1 MMHDLVRSLPDR
13 AGRISMQILE
23 HMGRWAVFSATSLA
37 GAVRIHRLLPKILYD
52 IYFIGFKSLNIIVLV
67 AFFTGM
73 VLGLQGYYTLIK
85 FSAEGMLG
93 VAVALS
99 LVRELGPVLTAIM
112 LIGRAGSSI
121 SAELGIMRISEQ
133 IDALSTM
140 NIDPKRY
147 LVTPKLLAALV
158 CFPLLTAVFDCVGI
172 VGGYFSSVLLSSRSG
187 IFFSKIQSS
196 LLLSDITGGFVK
208 SIVFSLLVMT
218 TCCYCGFYTHLNP
231 RSSGAQ
237 GVSNSTTSAVVQSC
251 VYVLIADYVIT
262 SFLM

>member
-1 MMHDLVRSLPDR
+1 MKK
-13 AGRISMQILE
+13 ILAIPALL
-23 HMGRWAVFSATSLA
+23 GATSLDIVKNV
-37 GAVRIHRLLPKILYD
+37 GQWGVFSLTAVLGMIHMRRLLPKILHD
-52 IYFIGFKSLNIIVLV
+52 IYFIGFKSLNIIILV

-121 SAELGIMRISEQ
+121 SAEIGIMRISEQ

-140 NIDPKRY
+140 DVDPVRY
-147 LVTPKLLAALV
+147 LVTPKIIASLI
-158 CFPLLTAVFDCVGI
+158 CFPLLTAIFDCVGI
-172 VGGYFSSVLLSSRSG
+172 LGGYFSSVLLSSRSG

-196 LLLSDITGGFVK
+196 LLLSDVTGGFVK
-208 SIVFSLLVMT
+208 SFVFAFIVITIS
-218 TCCYCGFYTHLNP
+218 CYCGYYTHQNQ
-231 RSSGAQ
+231 SSAGAE

-251 VYVLIADYVIT
+251 VYVLVSDYVIT

>member
-1 MMHDLVRSLPDR
+1 MKNVLALPLFLGQFSL
-13 AGRISMQILE
+13 GIVKNIGQW
-23 HMGRWAVFSATSLA
+23 GVFSVSALIN
-37 GAVRIHRLLPKILYD
+37 AVHLRTLWQKILYN
-52 IYFIGFKSLNIIVLV
+52 IYFIGFKSLNIIILV

-121 SAELGIMRISEQ
+121 SAEIGIMRITEQ

-140 NIDPKRY
+140 NINPIRY
-147 LVTPKLLAALV
+147 LVTPKVIAGLI
-158 CFPLLTAVFDCVGI
+158 CFPLLTAIFDCVGI
-172 VGGYFSSVLLSSRSG
+172 LGGYFASSILSTQSG
-187 IFFSKIQSS
+187 IFFSKVQSS
-196 LLLSDITGGFVK
+196 LLVEDVTGGFIK
-208 SIVFSLLVMT
+208 SFVFAFIVMT
-218 TCCYCGFYTHLNP
+218 VSCYCGYYTHQNKT
-231 RSSGAQ
+231 SAGAQ

-251 VYVLIADYVIT
+251 VYVLIADYIIT

>member
-1 MMHDLVRSLPDR
+1 MPSALRVLPQLLGTM
-13 AGRISMQILE
+13 ALNTILTTGKWGIFSFQSMFSIL
-23 HMGRWAVFSATSLA
+23 HFRKIWT
-37 GAVRIHRLLPKILYD
+37 KILHE
-52 IYFIGFKSLNIIVLV
+52 IYFIGFKSLNIIILV

-121 SAELGIMRISEQ
+121 SAEIGIMRISEQ
-133 IDALSTM
+133 IDALVTM
-140 NIDPKRY
+140 DINPVRY
-147 LVTPKLLAALV
+147 LVTPKLFASFL
-158 CFPLLTAVFDCVGI
+158 CFPLLTAIFDCVGI
-172 VGGYFSSVLLSSRSG
+172 LGGYCAANLLSSRSG

-196 LLLSDITGGFVK
+196 LLLSDISGGFIK
-208 SIVFSLLVMT
+208 SFAFAFIVVT
-218 TCCYCGFYTHLNP
+218 ICCFCGYETHQQKT
-231 RSSGAQ
+231 SGAE
-237 GVSNSTTSAVVQSC
+237 GVSNSTTSAVVMSC
-251 VYVLIADYVIT
+251 VFVLITDYVIT

>member
-1 MMHDLVRSLPDR
+1 MKN
-13 AGRISMQILE
+13 ILAIPALL
-23 HMGRWAVFSATSLA
+23 GATSLGIIKNVGQW
-37 GAVRIHRLLPKILYD
+37 GAFSLTAVLGMVHIRRLIPKILYD
-52 IYFIGFKSLNIIVLV
+52 IYFIGFKSLNIIILV

-121 SAELGIMRISEQ
+121 SAEIGIMRISEQ

-140 NIDPKRY
+140 DVDPVRY
-147 LVTPKLLAALV
+147 LVTPKIIASLI
-158 CFPLLTAVFDCVGI
+158 CFPLLTAIFDCVGI
-172 VGGYFSSVLLSSRSG
+172 LGGYFSSVLLSSRSG

-196 LLLSDITGGFVK
+196 LLLSDVTGGFIK
-208 SIVFSLLVMT
+208 SIVFAFIVITIS
-218 TCCYCGFYTHLNP
+218 CYCGYYTHLNQA
-231 RSSGAQ
+231 SAGAE

-251 VYVLIADYVIT
+251 VYVLVSDYVIT

>member
-1 MMHDLVRSLPDR
+1 MKNMFSFPALIGETSLGLVKNV
-13 AGRISMQILE
+13 GQW
-23 HMGRWAVFSATSLA
+23 GVFSLSALA
-37 GAVRIHRLLPKILYD
+37 GAVHIRQLFPKVLQNIH
-52 IYFIGFKSLNIIVLV
+52 FIGFKSLNIIILV

-121 SAELGIMRISEQ
+121 SAEIGIMRISEQ
-133 IDALSTM
+133 IDALTTM
-140 NIDPKRY
+140 NIDPVRY
-147 LVTPKLLAALV
+147 LVTPKMLASFI

-172 VGGYFSSVLLSSRSG
+172 LGGYFSSMLLSSRSG

-196 LLLSDITGGFVK
+196 LLLEDVTGGFVK
-208 SIVFSLLVMT
+208 SFVFSFIVIT
-218 TCCYCGFYTHLNP
+218 ISCYCGYFTHLNQA
-231 RSSGAQ
+231 SAGAQ

-251 VYVLIADYVIT
+251 VYVLIADYIIT

>member
-1 MMHDLVRSLPDR
+1 MRS
-13 AGRISMQILE
+13 ILE
-23 HMGRWAVFSATSLA
+23 IPALVGEKSLGILKNVGQWGVFSFAA
-37 GAVRIHRLLPKILYD
+37 LLGLVHIRKLIPKILYN
-52 IYFIGFKSLNIIVLV
+52 IYFIGFKSLNIIILV

-121 SAELGIMRISEQ
+121 SAEIGIMRISEQ

-140 NIDPKRY
+140 NIDPIRY
-147 LVTPKLLAALV
+147 LVTPKMIASLI

-172 VGGYFSSVLLSSRSG
+172 LGGYFSSLLLSSRSG

-196 LLLSDITGGFVK
+196 LLLSDVTGGFIK
-208 SIVFSLLVMT
+208 SFVFGFIVITIS
-218 TCCYCGFYTHLNP
+218 CYCGYYTHQNQE
-231 RSSGAQ
+231 SAGAQ

-251 VYVLIADYVIT
+251 VYVLISDYIIT

>member
-1 MMHDLVRSLPDR
+1 MKQPLTIPAALGER
-13 AGRISMQILE
+13 ACAVAAHAGQ
-23 HMGRWAVFSATSLA
+23 WAVFSMSALA
-37 GAVRIHRLLPKILYD
+37 GLLRPRGLWSRVLHDIH
-52 IYFIGFKSLNIIVLV
+52 FIGFKSLNIIVLV

-121 SAELGIMRISEQ
+121 SAEIGIMRISEQ

-140 NIDPKRY
+140 NVDPVRH
-147 LVTPKLLAALV
+147 LVTPKIVASLI

-172 VGGYFSSVLLSSRSG
+172 LGGYFSSMLLSTRSG

-196 LLLSDITGGFVK
+196 LQMQDVTGGFVK
-208 SIVFSLLVMT
+208 ALVFSFIVMT
-218 TCCYCGFYTHLNP
+218 VSCYCGYFTHLN
-231 RSSGAQ
+231 RTSAGAQ

>member
-1 MMHDLVRSLPDR
+1 MN
-13 AGRISMQILE
+13 RILFFPGYVGSAFLKFVANV
-23 HMGRWAVFSATSLA
+23 GLWAVFSCRSLA
-37 GAVRIHRLLPKILYD
+37 NAFFFKNLFPKVLYN
-52 IYFIGFKSLNIIVLV
+52 IYFIGFKSFNIIVLV

-93 VAVALS
+93 VAVSLS
-99 LVRELGPVLTAIM
+99 LVRELGPVLTAVM

-121 SAELGIMRISEQ
+121 SAEIGIMRISEQ
-133 IDALSTM
+133 IDALETM
-140 NIDPKRY
+140 NIDPIRY
-147 LVTPKLLAALV
+147 LVTPKMIAAFV

-172 VGGYFSSVLLSSRSG
+172 IGGYFSTLLLSSRAG

-196 LLLSDITGGFVK
+196 LLLSDITGGFIK
-208 SIVFSLLVMT
+208 SIVFSFIVISI
-218 TCCYCGFYTHLNP
+218 TCFCGYYTHLNQG
-231 RSSGAQ
+231 SAGAQ

>member
-1 MMHDLVRSLPDR
+1 MRSILAIPALIGEAALTTVRNVGQWGIFS
-13 AGRISMQILE
+13 ILALFGMV
-23 HMGRWAVFSATSLA
+23 HLRKLF
-37 GAVRIHRLLPKILYD
+37 PKVLYN

-121 SAELGIMRISEQ
+121 SAEIGIMRISEQ

-140 NIDPKRY
+140 DVDPVRY
-147 LVTPKLLAALV
+147 LVTPKVIASLI

-172 VGGYFSSVLLSSRSG
+172 LGGYFSSLLLSTRSG

-196 LLLSDITGGFVK
+196 LLLEDVTGGFTK
-208 SIVFSLLVMT
+208 SFVFAFIVIT
-218 TCCYCGFYTHLNP
+218 ICCYCGYYTHQNQ
-231 RSSGAQ
+231 SSAGAE

>member
-1 MMHDLVRSLPDR
+1 MRNLLRLPTLI
-13 AGRISMQILE
+13 G
-23 HMGRWAVFSATSLA
+23 ATSLNVVRNVGQWGAFSFAALA
-37 GAVRIHRLLPKILYD
+37 GCARPHRLLSKVLYN
-52 IYFIGFKSLNIIVLV
+52 IHFIGFKSLNIIMLV

-93 VAVALS
+93 VAVSLS

-121 SAELGIMRISEQ
+121 SAEIGIMRISEQ
-133 IDALSTM
+133 IDALETM
-140 NIDPKRY
+140 NIDPVRF
-147 LVTPKLLAALV
+147 LVTPKVIAALI

-172 VGGYFSSVLLSSRSG
+172 LGGYFSSLLLSSRSG

-196 LLLSDITGGFVK
+196 LLLEDVNGGFVK
-208 SIVFSLLVMT
+208 SVVFAVIVMT
-218 TCCYCGFYTHLNP
+218 ISCYCGYFTHQNQT
-231 RSSGAQ
+231 SAGAQ

-251 VYVLIADYVIT
+251 VYVLIADYIIT

>member
-1 MMHDLVRSLPDR
+1 MGAAALNLVSNV
-13 AGRISMQILE
+13 GQW
-23 HMGRWAVFSATSLA
+23 GVFSLRGLF
-37 GAVRIHRLLPKILYD
+37 GAFRIRGLLPKVLYN
-52 IYFIGFKSLNIIVLV
+52 IFFIGFKSLNIIMLV

-93 VAVALS
+93 VAVSLS

-121 SAELGIMRISEQ
+121 SAEIGIMRISEQ
-133 IDALSTM
+133 IDALETM
-140 NIDPKRY
+140 NIDPVRY
-147 LVTPKLLAALV
+147 LVTPKIIASLIV
-158 CFPLLTAVFDCVGI
+158 FPLLTAIFDCVGI
-172 VGGYFSSVLLSSRSG
+172 LGGYFSSLLLSSRSG

-196 LLLSDITGGFVK
+196 LLLEDVTGGFIK
-208 SIVFSLLVMT
+208 SFVFAVIVMT
-218 TCCYCGFYTHLNP
+218 ISCYCGYYTHQNQT
-231 RSSGAQ
+231 SAGAQ

>member
-1 MMHDLVRSLPDR
+1 MKNLMAIPNVLGSTSLELVRNI
-13 AGRISMQILE
+13 GQW
-23 HMGRWAVFSATSLA
+23 GVFSLTALL
-37 GAVRIHRLLPKILYD
+37 GVVHVRQLLPKVLYN
-52 IYFIGFKSLNIIVLV
+52 IYFIGFKSLNIIILV

-121 SAELGIMRISEQ
+121 SAEIGIMRISEQ

-140 NIDPKRY
+140 NIEPVRY
-147 LVTPKLLAALV
+147 LVTPKIIASLI

-172 VGGYFSSVLLSSRSG
+172 LGGYFASQLLSTRSG

-196 LLLSDITGGFVK
+196 LLLADVTGGFIK
-208 SIVFSLLVMT
+208 SVVFAFIVITIS
-218 TCCYCGFYTHLNP
+218 CYCGYYTHQNQ
-231 RSSGAQ
+231 RSAGAQ

>member
-1 MMHDLVRSLPDR
+1 MVHDVVRSL
-13 AGRISMQILE
+13 AGLTGKMFTELLE
-23 HMGRWAVFSATSLA
+23 HMGRWAVFSAVSLA
-37 GAVRIHRLLPKILYD
+37 GMARMHRLLPKIAYD

-140 NIDPKRY
+140 NIDPKQY
-147 LVTPKLLAALV
+147 LVTPKLIAALI

-196 LLLSDITGGFVK
+196 LLLADISGGFVK
-208 SIVFSLLVMT
+208 SVVFAVLVMT
-218 TCCYCGFYTHLNP
+218 ISCYCGYYTHLNP

>member
-1 MMHDLVRSLPDR
+1 MLILGRSFFAYLGESALR
-13 AGRISMQILE
+13 VVNTVGL
-23 HMGRWAVFSATSLA
+23 WAVFSWFSL
-37 GAVRIHRLLPKILYD
+37 IHIFAFKNLWPKVLYN

-121 SAELGIMRISEQ
+121 SAEIGIMRISEQ
-133 IDALSTM
+133 IDALDTM
-140 NIDPKRY
+140 NINPIRY
-147 LVTPKLLAALV
+147 LVTPKMIAAFI
-158 CFPLLTAVFDCVGI
+158 CFPLLTAIFDCVGI
-172 VGGYFSSVLLSSRSG
+172 IGGYFASMILSPRSG
-187 IFFSKIQSS
+187 IFFSKIASS
-196 LLLSDITGGFVK
+196 LEFSDITGGFIK
-208 SIVFSLLVMT
+208 SFVFSFIVISIS
-218 TCCYCGFYTHLNP
+218 CFCGYYTHLNQT
-231 RSSGAQ
+231 SAGAQ
-237 GVSNSTTSAVVQSC
+237 GVSSSTTSAVVQSC
-251 VYVLIADYVIT
+251 VYVLISDYVIT

>member
-1 MMHDLVRSLPDR
+1 MKNILAIPAMLGAASLGIIR
-13 AGRISMQILE
+13 NAGQW
-23 HMGRWAVFSATSLA
+23 GVFSLA
-37 GAVRIHRLLPKILYD
+37 ALLGMIHVRRLVPKILRD
-52 IYFIGFKSLNIIVLV
+52 IHFIGFKSLNIIVLV

-121 SAELGIMRISEQ
+121 SAEIGIMRISEQ

-140 NIDPKRY
+140 DVDPVRY
-147 LVTPKLLAALV
+147 LVTPKIIASLI
-158 CFPLLTAVFDCVGI
+158 CFPLLTAIFDCVGI
-172 VGGYFSSVLLSSRSG
+172 LGGYFSSVLLSSRSG

-196 LLLSDITGGFVK
+196 LLLSDVTGGFIK
-208 SIVFSLLVMT
+208 SFVFAFIVMT
-218 TCCYCGFYTHLNP
+218 ISCYCGYYTHQNQ
-231 RSSGAQ
+231 SSAGAE

-251 VYVLIADYVIT
+251 VTVLIPVYVIT

>member
-1 MMHDLVRSLPDR
+1 MKN
-13 AGRISMQILE
+13 ILAIPALL
-23 HMGRWAVFSATSLA
+23 GATSL
-37 GAVRIHRLLPKILYD
+37 GIVKNVGQWGVFSLTAVLGMIHLRRLIPKILYD
-52 IYFIGFKSLNIIVLV
+52 IYFIGFKSLNIIILV

-121 SAELGIMRISEQ
+121 SAEIGIMRISEQ

-140 NIDPKRY
+140 DVDPVRY
-147 LVTPKLLAALV
+147 LVTPKIIASLI
-158 CFPLLTAVFDCVGI
+158 CFPLLTAIFDCVGI
-172 VGGYFSSVLLSSRSG
+172 LGGYFSSVLLSSRSG

-196 LLLSDITGGFVK
+196 LLLSDVTGGFIK
-208 SIVFSLLVMT
+208 SFVFAFIVITIS
-218 TCCYCGFYTHLNP
+218 CYCGYYTHQNQ
-231 RSSGAQ
+231 SSAGAE

-251 VYVLIADYVIT
+251 VYVLVSDYVIT

>member
-1 MMHDLVRSLPDR
+1 MNNIMWSVPDMAGKLFMQLV
-13 AGRISMQILE
+13 E
-23 HMGRWAVFSATSLA
+23 HLGRWAVFSAVSLA
-37 GAVRIHRLLPKILYD
+37 GMLRVRRLMSKIAYD
-52 IYFIGFKSLNIIVLV
+52 VYFIGFKSLNIIILV

-93 VAVALS
+93 VAVSLS

-140 NIDPKRY
+140 NIDPKCY
-147 LVTPKLLAALV
+147 LVTPKLIAALI

-172 VGGYFSSVLLSSRSG
+172 LGGYFSSILLSSRSG
-187 IFFSKIQSS
+187 IFFSKIQAS
-196 LLLSDITGGFVK
+196 LLLSDITGGFIK
-208 SIVFSLLVMT
+208 SIIFSFLVMT
-218 TCCYCGFYTHLNP
+218 ISCYCGYYTHLNP

-251 VYVLIADYVIT
+251 VYVLVADYVIT

>member
-1 MMHDLVRSLPDR
+1 MLAQSRDFFAYLGQSTLRMASTVGL
-13 AGRISMQILE
+13 
-23 HMGRWAVFSATSLA
+23 WAVFSCSSLLYA
-37 GAVRIHRLLPKILYD
+37 FSFKNLWPKIVYN

-121 SAELGIMRISEQ
+121 SAEIGIMRISEQ
-133 IDALSTM
+133 IDALDTM
-140 NIDPKRY
+140 NINPIRY
-147 LVTPKLLAALV
+147 LVTPKMIAAFI

-172 VGGYFSSVLLSSRSG
+172 IGGYFASIFLSPRSG
-187 IFFSKIQSS
+187 IFFSKIASS
-196 LLLSDITGGFVK
+196 LELSDITGGFVK
-208 SIVFSLLVMT
+208 SFVFSFIVISIS
-218 TCCYCGFYTHLNP
+218 CFCGYYTHLNQA
-231 RSSGAQ
+231 SAGAQ
-237 GVSNSTTSAVVQSC
+237 GVSNSTTAAVVQAC

>member
-1 MMHDLVRSLPDR
+1 VNKILFLP
-13 AGRISMQILE
+13 ARIGESFLCLL
-23 HMGRWAVFSATSLA
+23 GTLGLWAVFSCASLA
-37 GAVRIHRLLPKILYD
+37 HVFSFRNLLPKVLYN

-133 IDALSTM
+133 IDALATM
-140 NIDPKRY
+140 NIDPIRY
-147 LVTPKLLAALV
+147 LVTPKMVAAFI

-172 VGGYFSSVLLSSRSG
+172 IGGYFASLMLSSRSG

-196 LLLSDITGGFVK
+196 LLLSDITGGFIK
-208 SIVFSLLVMT
+208 SFVFSFIVISI
-218 TCCYCGFYTHLNP
+218 TCFCGYNTHL
-231 RSSGAQ
+231 SQGSAGAQ

-251 VYVLIADYVIT
+251 VYVLIADYVLT

>member
-1 MMHDLVRSLPDR
+1 MKNILAIPALLGAASLGIIRNAGQWGVFTLTALLGMVHVRR
-13 AGRISMQILE
+13 
-23 HMGRWAVFSATSLA
+23 LA
-37 GAVRIHRLLPKILYD
+37 PKVLYD

-133 IDALSTM
+133 VDALAAM
-140 NIDPKRY
+140 NIDPIRY
-147 LVTPKLLAALV
+147 LVTPKMVAAFI

-172 VGGYFSSVLLSSRSG
+172 IGGYFASLMLSSRSG

-196 LLLSDITGGFVK
+196 LLLSDITGGFIK
-208 SIVFSLLVMT
+208 SFVFSFIVISI
-218 TCCYCGFYTHLNP
+218 TCFCGYNTHL
-231 RSSGAQ
+231 SQGSAGAQ

-251 VYVLIADYVIT
+251 VYVLIADYVLT

>member
-1 MMHDLVRSLPDR
+1 MNKILFLP
-13 AGRISMQILE
+13 ARIGESFLCLL
-23 HMGRWAVFSATSLA
+23 GTLGLWAVFSCASLA
-37 GAVRIHRLLPKILYD
+37 HVFSFRNLLPKVLYN

-93 VAVALS
+93 VALS

-133 IDALSTM
+133 IDALATM
-140 NIDPKRY
+140 NIDPIRY
-147 LVTPKLLAALV
+147 LVTPKMVAAFI

-172 VGGYFSSVLLSSRSG
+172 IGGYFASLMLSSRSG

-196 LLLSDITGGFVK
+196 LLLSDITGGFIK
-208 SIVFSLLVMT
+208 SFVFSFIVISI
-218 TCCYCGFYTHLNP
+218 TCFCGYNTHL
-231 RSSGAQ
+231 SQGSAGAQ

-251 VYVLIADYVIT
+251 VYVLIADYVLT

>member
-1 MMHDLVRSLPDR
+1 MKNILTIPALVGESSLGIIR
-13 AGRISMQILE
+13 NAGQW
-23 HMGRWAVFSATSLA
+23 GVFSLA
-37 GAVRIHRLLPKILYD
+37 AVLGVVHIRKLLPKILYN
-52 IYFIGFKSLNIIVLV
+52 IYFIGFKSLNIIILV

-121 SAELGIMRISEQ
+121 SAEIGIMRISEQ

-140 NIDPKRY
+140 DIDPVRY
-147 LVTPKLLAALV
+147 LVTPKVIAALV

-172 VGGYFSSVLLSSRSG
+172 LGGYFSSLLLSSRSG

-196 LLLSDITGGFVK
+196 LLLSDVTGGFIK
-208 SIVFSLLVMT
+208 SIVFAFIVMT
-218 TCCYCGFYTHLNP
+218 ISCYCGYYTHQNQA
-231 RSSGAQ
+231 SAGAQ

>member
-1 MMHDLVRSLPDR
+1 MKN
-13 AGRISMQILE
+13 ILAIPALL
-23 HMGRWAVFSATSLA
+23 GATSLGIIRSA
-37 GAVRIHRLLPKILYD
+37 GQWGVFSLTALLGMVHARRLVPKILHD
-52 IYFIGFKSLNIIVLV
+52 IHFIGFKSLNIIMLV

-121 SAELGIMRISEQ
+121 SAEIGIMRISEQ

-140 NIDPKRY
+140 DVDPVRD
-147 LVTPKLLAALV
+147 LVTPKIIASLI
-158 CFPLLTAVFDCVGI
+158 CFPLLTAIFDCVGI
-172 VGGYFSSVLLSSRSG
+172 LGGYFSSVLLSSRSG

-196 LLLSDITGGFVK
+196 LLLSDVTGGFIK
-208 SIVFSLLVMT
+208 SFVFAFIVITIS
-218 TCCYCGFYTHLNP
+218 CYCGYYTHQNQ
-231 RSSGAQ
+231 SSAGAE

>member
-1 MMHDLVRSLPDR
+1 MKTVLALPNFLGELSL
-13 AGRISMQILE
+13 GILKNI
-23 HMGRWAVFSATSLA
+23 GQWGVFSLSALVN
-37 GAVRIHRLLPKILYD
+37 AVYLRTLWPKIVYN
-52 IYFIGFKSLNIIVLV
+52 IYFIGFKSLNIIILV

-121 SAELGIMRISEQ
+121 SAEIGIMRISEQ

-140 NIDPKRY
+140 NVNPVRY
-147 LVTPKLLAALV
+147 LVTPKLIASML
-158 CFPLLTAVFDCVGI
+158 CFPLLTAIFDCVGI
-172 VGGYFSSVLLSSRSG
+172 LGGYCASMLLSSRSG

-196 LLLSDITGGFVK
+196 LLLEDVTGGFIK
-208 SIVFSLLVMT
+208 SFVFAFIVMT
-218 TCCYCGFYTHLNP
+218 ISCYCGYYTHQNQ
-231 RSSGAQ
+231 SSAGAQ

-251 VYVLIADYVIT
+251 VYVLIADYILT

>member
-1 MMHDLVRSLPDR
+1 MKHLLTIPAALGERV
-13 AGRISMQILE
+13 AAVTIHTGQ
-23 HMGRWAVFSATSLA
+23 WAVFSLTALA
-37 GAVRIHRLLPKILYD
+37 GLLRPRGLMPKILRD
-52 IYFIGFKSLNIIVLV
+52 IHFIGFKSLSIIVLV

-73 VLGLQGYYTLIK
+73 VLGLQGHRTLVE

-112 LIGRAGSSI
+112 LIARAGSSI
-121 SAELGIMRISEQ
+121 SAEIGIMRISEQ

-140 NIDPKRY
+140 NLDPVRH
-147 LVTPKLLAALV
+147 LVTPRLAASFV

-172 VGGYFSSVLLSSRSG
+172 LGGYFSSTLLSTRSG

-196 LLLSDITGGFVK
+196 LQMEDVTGGFIK
-208 SIVFSLLVMT
+208 ALVFSFIVMT
-218 TCCYCGFYTHLNP
+218 VSCYCGYFTHLN
-231 RSSGAQ
+231 RASAGAQ

-262 SFLM
+262 SLLM

>member
-1 MMHDLVRSLPDR
+1 MKNISAIPALVGETSLGIIR
-13 AGRISMQILE
+13 NVGQW
-23 HMGRWAVFSATSLA
+23 GVFSFVA
-37 GAVRIHRLLPKILYD
+37 LLGMVHIRKLFPKVLYN
-52 IYFIGFKSLNIIVLV
+52 IYFIGFKSLNIIILV

-121 SAELGIMRISEQ
+121 SAEIGIMRISEQ

-140 NIDPKRY
+140 DVDPVRY
-147 LVTPKLLAALV
+147 LVTPKIIAAMI

-172 VGGYFSSVLLSSRSG
+172 LGGYFSAVLLSSRSG

-196 LLLSDITGGFVK
+196 LLLSDVTGGFIK
-208 SIVFSLLVMT
+208 SFVFACIVITIS
-218 TCCYCGFYTHLNP
+218 CYCGYYTHQNQ
-231 RSSGAQ
+231 SSAGAQ

>member
-1 MMHDLVRSLPDR
+1 MLKSILAVPALLGEKVTQLAGTVGLWAIFSCSSL
-13 AGRISMQILE
+13 A
-23 HMGRWAVFSATSLA
+23 HVFSL
-37 GAVRIHRLLPKILYD
+37 RNLLPKILYN
-52 IYFIGFKSLNIIVLV
+52 IHFIGFKSLNIIVLV

-121 SAELGIMRISEQ
+121 TAEIGIMRISEQ
-133 IDALSTM
+133 IDALATM
-140 NIDPKRY
+140 NIDPVRY
-147 LVTPKLLAALV
+147 LVTPKMIAAFI

-172 VGGYFSSVLLSSRSG
+172 LGGYFSSVLLSSRSG

-196 LLLSDITGGFVK
+196 LLLSDITGGFIK
-208 SIVFSLLVMT
+208 SVVFSFIVISI
-218 TCCYCGFYTHLNP
+218 TCFCGYYTHLNQG
-231 RSSGAQ
+231 SAGAQ

>member
-1 MMHDLVRSLPDR
+1 MKN
-13 AGRISMQILE
+13 ILAIPALL
-23 HMGRWAVFSATSLA
+23 GATSL
-37 GAVRIHRLLPKILYD
+37 GIIKNVGQWGVFSLTAVLGMIHIRRLLPKILYD
-52 IYFIGFKSLNIIVLV
+52 IYFIGFKSLNIIILV

-121 SAELGIMRISEQ
+121 SAEIGIMRISEQ

-140 NIDPKRY
+140 DVDPVRY
-147 LVTPKLLAALV
+147 LVTPKIIASLI
-158 CFPLLTAVFDCVGI
+158 CFPLLTAIFDCVGI
-172 VGGYFSSVLLSSRSG
+172 LGGYFSSVLLSSRSG

-196 LLLSDITGGFVK
+196 LLLSDVTGGFIK
-208 SIVFSLLVMT
+208 SIVFAFIVITIS
-218 TCCYCGFYTHLNP
+218 CYCGYYTHLNQA
-231 RSSGAQ
+231 SAGAE

-251 VYVLIADYVIT
+251 VYVLVSDYVIT